1 MLMRIKSGDSV
12 AYYSLPEDFDIEKTT
27 KDYTNLITNILKEN
41 NFFNREFELIIENTK
56 INELVPT
63 LLDRLRNESYVTAYK
78 KDIEKILIVSDLL
91 LDNTLERYI
100 LSIGGEIYTGE
111 VIDFESSNNP
121 KDKNFCFE
129 VFLDR
134 VNYIRDKKNLDLT
147 DKYKCRTIEAINEI
161 IVNRNYK
168 KGVDLLFEATN
179 CKKTLQ
185 LD

>member
-12 AYYSLPEDFDIEKTT
+12 TYYSLPEDFDLKKITE
-27 KDYTNLITNILKEN
+27 DYINLIKNILKQN
-41 NFFNREFELIIENTK
+41 NFFDNEFRVIIEHSE
-56 INELVPT
+56 INELVPK
-63 LLDRLRNESYVTAYK
+63 LLFSLQNESYFTIYK
-78 KDIEKILIVSDLL
+78 KDIEKILIISDLL

-111 VIDFESSNNP
+111 VIDFESSSNP
-121 KDKNFCFE
+121 NGKNFCFE

-168 KGVDLLFEATN
+168 KGVDLLFAATN

>member
-1 MLMRIKSGDSV
+1 MLMRIKSGSSV
-12 AYYSLPEDFDIEKTT
+12 SYYSLPDDFDLKKITE
-27 KDYTNLITNILKEN
+27 DYINLIKNILKQN
-41 NFFNREFELIIENTK
+41 NFFDNEFRVIIEHSE
-56 INELVPT
+56 INELVPK
-63 LLDRLRNESYVTAYK
+63 LLFSLQNESYFTIYK
-78 KDIEKILIVSDLL
+78 KDIEKILIISDLL
-91 LDNTLERYI
+91 LDNTLEKYI

-111 VIDFESSNNP
+111 VIDFESSSNP
-121 KDKNFCFE
+121 NGKNFCFE

-134 VNYIRDKKNLDLT
+134 VIYIRDKKNLDLI